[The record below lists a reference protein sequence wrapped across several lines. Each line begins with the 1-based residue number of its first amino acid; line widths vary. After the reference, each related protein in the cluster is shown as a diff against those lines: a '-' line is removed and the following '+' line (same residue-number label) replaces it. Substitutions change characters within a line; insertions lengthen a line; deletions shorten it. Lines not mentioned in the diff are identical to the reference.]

1 MRTPLHLAYS
11 IFVPEQTAL
20 TFAADRIRRP
30 TKLQHAAIPYLHGFI
45 DPGARKDERSVF
57 IPV

>member
-11 IFVPEQTAL
+11 IFVPEQAVL
-20 TFAADRIRRP
+20 TFAANWIRRP
-30 TKLQHAAIPYLHGFI
+30 TGLQHAAIPYLYGFI
-45 DPGARKDERSVF
+45 DPGARKDKRTIF